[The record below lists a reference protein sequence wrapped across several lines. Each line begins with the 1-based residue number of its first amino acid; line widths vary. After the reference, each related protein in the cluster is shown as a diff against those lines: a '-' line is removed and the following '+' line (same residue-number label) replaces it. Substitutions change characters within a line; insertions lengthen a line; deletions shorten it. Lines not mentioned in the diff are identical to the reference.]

1 MNIQERLREKLYP
14 YVSQWKRNKQSI
26 GVLFVLCGIAI
37 GWGIFHTRED
47 DYVKMAPD
55 STAMSKSEDK
65 SHEITLLYSTSNN
78 LRALPWHEVLGESLD
93 KSNISSIH
101 MMDEEHSGEGQQN
114 LDNKDDSSKV
124 KQGKRRHSKKI
135 VDQDSSSSAE
145 TVTTKHNK
153 QKTIHVNGVIHG
165 PQWAVILS
173 SGTES
178 TVVMEGDSWHGVKVI
193 NVDENGVTLDEGG
206 NVRCVSIGES

>member
-14 YVSQWKRNKQSI
+14 YVTQCKRYKKSL
-26 GVLFVLCGIAI
+26 GVLFILGGIAI
-37 GWGIFHTRED
+37 GWGIFYTPEA
-47 DYVKMAPD
+47 DYVQMEPD

-65 SHEITLLYSTSNN
+65 AHETTLLYSTSNN
-78 LRALPWHEVLGESLD
+78 LRALPWREVLGESLD
-93 KSNISSIH
+93 KSNATPIH
-101 MMDEEHSGEGQQN
+101 MMDEEHRGEGQQN
-114 LDNKDDSSKV
+114 LNNKDDSSKL
-124 KQGKRRHSKKI
+124 KQGKRRHSQKK

>member
-1 MNIQERLREKLYP
+1 MNIQERLREKLYS
-14 YVSQWKRNKQSI
+14 YVTQCKRYKKGI
-26 GVLFVLCGIAI
+26 GILFVLGGIAM
-37 GWGIFHTRED
+37 GWGIFYTPD
-47 DYVKMAPD
+47 DEHVQMEPD
-55 STAMSKSEDK
+55 STVMSKSE
-65 SHEITLLYSTSNN
+65 EANETTLLYSTGNN
-78 LRALPWHEVLGESLD
+78 LRALPWREVLGESLD
-93 KSNISSIH
+93 KSNAAPIY
-101 MMDEEHSGEGQQN
+101 MMNEEHRGEGQQN
-114 LDNKDDSSKV
+114 LDNKDDSSKL
-124 KQGKRRHSKKI
+124 KQGKRRHSQKT

-178 TVVMEGDSWHGVKVI
+178 TVVMKGDSWHGVKVI

>member
-1 MNIQERLREKLYP
+1 M
-14 YVSQWKRNKQSI
+14 
-26 GVLFVLCGIAI
+26 FVLGGIAI
-37 GWGIFHTRED
+37 GWGIFYTPEA
-47 DYVKMAPD
+47 DYVQMEPD

-78 LRALPWHEVLGESLD
+78 LRALSWREVLGESLD
-93 KSNISSIH
+93 KSNAAPIH

-114 LDNKDDSSKV
+114 LNNKDDSSKL
-124 KQGKRRHSKKI
+124 KQGKRRHSQKK
-135 VDQDSSSSAE
+135 VDQDSSSGAE
-145 TVTTKHNK
+145 TVTTKYNK

>member
-14 YVSQWKRNKQSI
+14 YVIQCKRYKKSL
-26 GVLFVLCGIAI
+26 GVLFVLGGIAI
-37 GWGIFHTRED
+37 GWGIFYTPEA
-47 DYVKMAPD
+47 DYVQMEPD

-78 LRALPWHEVLGESLD
+78 LRALSWREVLGESLD
-93 KSNISSIH
+93 KSNVSSIH
-101 MMDEEHSGEGQQN
+101 MMDEEHSGGGQQN
-114 LDNKDDSSKV
+114 LNNKDDSSKV
-124 KQGKRRHSKKI
+124 KQGKRRYSQKK

-165 PQWAVILS
+165 PQCAVIFKQ
-173 SGTES
+173 
-178 TVVMEGDSWHGVKVI
+178 WHRIYCCYG
-193 NVDENGVTLDEGG
+193 
-206 NVRCVSIGES
+206 R

>member
-1 MNIQERLREKLYP
+1 MNIQERLREKLYS
-14 YVSQWKRNKQSI
+14 YVTQCKRYKKGI
-26 GVLFVLCGIAI
+26 GILFVLGGIAM
-37 GWGIFHTRED
+37 GWGIFYTPD
-47 DYVKMAPD
+47 DEHVQMEPD

-93 KSNISSIH
+93 KSNVSSIH

-124 KQGKRRHSKKI
+124 TQGKGRHSKKKA
-135 VDQDSSSSAE
+135 DQDSSSSAG

-153 QKTIHVNGVIHG
+153 QKIIQVNGVIHG
-165 PQWAVILS
+165 TQWAVILS

-193 NVDENGVTLDEGG
+193 NVDENGVNLDEGG

>member
-1 MNIQERLREKLYP
+1 MNIQERLREKLHP
-14 YVSQWKRNKQSI
+14 YVTQWKRHKKSI

-37 GWGIFHTRED
+37 GWGIFHTPEA
-47 DYVKMAPD
+47 DYVQMEPD
-55 STAMSKSEDK
+55 STAMSKLEEK
-65 SHEITLLYSTSNN
+65 AHEITLLYSTSNN
-78 LRALPWHEVLGESLD
+78 LRALPWREVLGESLVN
-93 KSNISSIH
+93 SNISLKH
-101 MMDEEHSGEGQQN
+101 TMNEEDIGEWQDN
-114 LDNKDDSSKV
+114 LDNKKASSTLKSGKKRSAKKKVEEDST
-124 KQGKRRHSKKI
+124 
-135 VDQDSSSSAE
+135 SSAE
-145 TVTTKHNK
+145 PVITKHNK

>member
-1 MNIQERLREKLYP
+1 MNIQERLREKLYS
-14 YVSQWKRNKQSI
+14 YVTQCKRYKKGI
-26 GVLFVLCGIAI
+26 GILFVLGGIAM
-37 GWGIFHTRED
+37 GWGIFYTPD
-47 DYVKMAPD
+47 DEHVQMEPD
-55 STAMSKSEDK
+55 STVMSKSE
-65 SHEITLLYSTSNN
+65 EANETTLLYSTGNN
-78 LRALPWHEVLGESLD
+78 LRALPWREVLGESLD
-93 KSNISSIH
+93 KSNAAPIY
-101 MMDEEHSGEGQQN
+101 MMNEEHRGEGQQN
-114 LDNKDDSSKV
+114 LDNKDDSSKL
-124 KQGKRRHSKKI
+124 KQGKRRHSQKT

-178 TVVMEGDSWHGVKVI
+178 SVVMEGDSWHGVKVI
-193 NVDENGVTLDEGG
+193 TVDENGVTLDEGG

>member
-1 MNIQERLREKLYP
+1 MNIQERLREKLYS
-14 YVSQWKRNKQSI
+14 YVTQCKRYKKGI
-26 GVLFVLCGIAI
+26 GILFVLGGIAM
-37 GWGIFHTRED
+37 GWGIFYTPD
-47 DYVKMAPD
+47 DEHVQMEPN
-55 STAMSKSEDK
+55 STVMSKSEEA
-65 SHEITLLYSTSNN
+65 HETTLLYSTSNN
-78 LRALPWHEVLGESLD
+78 LRALPWREVLGESLD
-93 KSNISSIH
+93 KNNVSSIH

-114 LDNKDDSSKV
+114 LNNKDDSSKV
-124 KQGKRRHSKKI
+124 KQGKRRHSQKK

-178 TVVMEGDSWHGVKVI
+178 TVVMEGDSWHGAKVI

>member
-14 YVSQWKRNKQSI
+14 YVTQCKRYKKSL
-26 GVLFVLCGIAI
+26 GVLFVLGGIAI
-37 GWGIFHTRED
+37 GWGIFYTPEA
-47 DYVKMAPD
+47 DYVQMEPD
-55 STAMSKSEDK
+55 STVMSKSEDK

-93 KSNISSIH
+93 KSNVSSIH

-124 KQGKRRHSKKI
+124 TQGKGRHSKKKA
-135 VDQDSSSSAE
+135 DQDSSSSAG

-153 QKTIHVNGVIHG
+153 QKIIQVNGVIHG
-165 PQWAVILS
+165 TQWAVILS

-178 TVVMEGDSWHGVKVI
+178 TVVMEGDSWHGA
-193 NVDENGVTLDEGG
+193 NGVTLDEGG

>member
-14 YVSQWKRNKQSI
+14 YVTQCKRYKKGI
-26 GVLFVLCGIAI
+26 GILFVLGGIAM
-37 GWGIFHTRED
+37 GWGIFYTPD
-47 DYVKMAPD
+47 DEHVQMEPD
-55 STAMSKSEDK
+55 STVMSKSE
-65 SHEITLLYSTSNN
+65 EANETTLLYSTGNN
-78 LRALPWHEVLGESLD
+78 LRALPWREVLGESLD
-93 KSNISSIH
+93 KSNAAPIY
-101 MMDEEHSGEGQQN
+101 MMNEEHRGEGQQN

-124 KQGKRRHSKKI
+124 KQGKRRHSKKT

>member
-1 MNIQERLREKLYP
+1 MNIQERLRETLYP
-14 YVSQWKRNKQSI
+14 YITQCKRYKKSI
-26 GVLFVLCGIAI
+26 GILFVLGGIAM
-37 GWGIFHTRED
+37 GWGIFYTSD
-47 DYVKMAPD
+47 DEHVQMEPD
-55 STAMSKSEDK
+55 STVMSKSE
-65 SHEITLLYSTSNN
+65 EANETTLLYSTGNN
-78 LRALPWHEVLGESLD
+78 LRALPWREVLGESLD
-93 KSNISSIH
+93 KSNAAPIY
-101 MMDEEHSGEGQQN
+101 MMNEEHRGEGQQN
-114 LDNKDDSSKV
+114 LDNKDDSSKL
-124 KQGKRRHSKKI
+124 KQGKRRHSQKT

-145 TVTTKHNK
+145 IVTTKHNK

-193 NVDENGVTLDEGG
+193 NVDETGVTLDEGG

>member
-1 MNIQERLREKLYP
+1 MNIQERLREKLYS
-14 YVSQWKRNKQSI
+14 YVTQCKRYKKGI
-26 GVLFVLCGIAI
+26 GILFVLGGIAM
-37 GWGIFHTRED
+37 GWGIFQTQD
-47 DYVKMAPD
+47 DEHVQMEPD
-55 STAMSKSEDK
+55 STVMSKSE
-65 SHEITLLYSTSNN
+65 EANETTLLYSTGNN
-78 LRALPWHEVLGESLD
+78 LRALPWREVLGESLD
-93 KSNISSIH
+93 KSNAAPIY
-101 MMDEEHSGEGQQN
+101 MMNEEHRGEGQQN
-114 LDNKDDSSKV
+114 LDNKDDSSKL
-124 KQGKRRHSKKI
+124 KQGKRRHSQKT

-206 NVRCVSIGES
+206 NVRCVSICES

>member
-1 MNIQERLREKLYP
+1 MNIQERLREKLYS
-14 YVSQWKRNKQSI
+14 YVTQCKRYKKGI
-26 GVLFVLCGIAI
+26 GILFVLGGIAMGCGI
-37 GWGIFHTRED
+37 FYTPD
-47 DYVKMAPD
+47 DEHVQMEPD
-55 STAMSKSEDK
+55 STVMSKSE
-65 SHEITLLYSTSNN
+65 EANETTLLYSTGNN
-78 LRALPWHEVLGESLD
+78 LRALPWREVLGESLD
-93 KSNISSIH
+93 KSNAAPIY
-101 MMDEEHSGEGQQN
+101 MMNEEHRGEGQQN
-114 LDNKDDSSKV
+114 LDNKDDSSKL
-124 KQGKRRHSKKI
+124 KQGKRRHSQKT

-193 NVDENGVTLDEGG
+193 NVDETGVTLDEGG

>member
-14 YVSQWKRNKQSI
+14 YVTQCKRYKKSL
-26 GVLFVLCGIAI
+26 GVLFVLGGIAI
-37 GWGIFHTRED
+37 GWGIFYTPEA
-47 DYVKMAPD
+47 DYIQMEPD

-65 SHEITLLYSTSNN
+65 SHETTLLYSTSNN
-78 LRALPWHEVLGESLD
+78 LRALPWREVLGESLVN
-93 KSNISSIH
+93 SNISLKH
-101 MMDEEHSGEGQQN
+101 TMNEEDIGEWQDN
-114 LDNKDDSSKV
+114 LDNKKASSTLKSGKKRSAKKKVEEDST
-124 KQGKRRHSKKI
+124 
-135 VDQDSSSSAE
+135 SSAE
-145 TVTTKHNK
+145 PVITKHNK
-153 QKTIHVNGVIHG
+153 QKIIHVNGVIHG

>member
-1 MNIQERLREKLYP
+1 MNIQERLRETLYS
-14 YVSQWKRNKQSI
+14 YITQCKRYKKSLS
-26 GVLFVLCGIAI
+26 VLFVLGGIAI
-37 GWGIFHTRED
+37 GWGIFYTPEA
-47 DYVKMAPD
+47 DYVQMEPD
-55 STAMSKSEDK
+55 STAMLKSEDK

-78 LRALPWHEVLGESLD
+78 LRALSWREVLGESLD
-93 KSNISSIH
+93 KSNAAPIH
-101 MMDEEHSGEGQQN
+101 MMDEEHSGGGQQN
-114 LDNKDDSSKV
+114 LNNKDDSSKV
-124 KQGKRRHSKKI
+124 KQGKRRHSQKK

-145 TVTTKHNK
+145 PVTTKHNK

-165 PQWAVILS
+165 PQCTVILS

>member
-1 MNIQERLREKLYP
+1 MNIQERLREKLYS
-14 YVSQWKRNKQSI
+14 YVTQCKRYKKGI
-26 GVLFVLCGIAI
+26 GILFVLGGIAM
-37 GWGIFHTRED
+37 GWGIFYTPD
-47 DYVKMAPD
+47 DEHVQMEPD
-55 STAMSKSEDK
+55 STVMSISEEAK
-65 SHEITLLYSTSNN
+65 ETTLLYSTGNN
-78 LRALPWHEVLGESLD
+78 LRALPWREVLGESLD
-93 KSNISSIH
+93 KSNAAPIY
-101 MMDEEHSGEGQQN
+101 MMNEEHRGEGQQN
-114 LDNKDDSSKV
+114 LDNKDDSSKL
-124 KQGKRRHSKKI
+124 KQGKRRHSQKT

-193 NVDENGVTLDEGG
+193 NVDETGVTLDEGG